1 MAKTGK
7 RRRKSGAS
15 GQKLLVLVLG
25 TALVLCGLSI
35 AVGVMNW
42 ATRANEEFAGGVRL
56 EVLNGT
62 GEEGLGKVVA
72 RALMRKKVDVL
83 LVGNADGFDY
93 AQTVLIA
100 RKPKPEI
107 EALGQLLGCKRFVE
121 QLRDDGLID
130 ATLII
135 GADYRRLDLGLDGV
149 SNLSE

>member
-7 RRRKSGAS
+7 RKRKSGGK

-42 ATRANEEFAGGVRL
+42 ATRANEGFAGGVRL

-93 AQTVLIA
+93 PQTVLIA